1 MLGSQKVLNKIFQH
15 KYLTGFWICLEFWK
29 HQCYTGFCRK
39 QPVIHV
45 CQVSEY
51 SLGSQS
57 ARAWTCM
64 VLPLRWNS
72 PCCDERAYPPR
83 SSNQSASTRRAQLSV
98 KICQGSEY
106 IRVLNMLGFIKKTL
120 HRIDA
125 WQGTDYSSGHVY
137 TRVLNMLRLHKV
149 LKKMLH
155 HRYLTGFQIF
165 LRFWTCHGFKYA
177 RVTQGSEQN
186 TPL

>member
-1 MLGSQKVLNKIFQH
+1 MIDVWQYSEYALDSEYGTVLNMLGSQKVLNKIFQH

-64 VLPLRWNS
+64 VLPPRWNS
-72 PCCDERAYPPR
+72 PCCDEGAYPPR

-98 KICQGSEY
+98 TAKAVGPTDL
-106 IRVLNMLGFIKKTL
+106 LNQIK
-120 HRIDA
+120 A
-125 WQGTDYSSGHVY
+125 WVNTDY
-137 TRVLNMLRLHKV
+137 TRLERPSLAKALLSM
-149 LKKMLH
+149 
-155 HRYLTGFQIF
+155 
-165 LRFWTCHGFKYA
+165 
-177 RVTQGSEQN
+177 
-186 TPL
+186 